1 MEKVAVVTGGAQR
14 IGSEIVRHLHSND
27 YTVVL
32 HYRSSGAAAQT
43 LARQLND
50 IRPASCLP
58 LQADLTYLDDL
69 GVLAQSVAD
78 HCDGI
83 DLLVNNASGFS
94 PTPITSCTEAA
105 FDAMLDANLKGPYFL
120 IQSFLPLLR
129 ARSGNIVNIIDVHVD
144 FPLRDYNAYVAA
156 KAGLAALTRSLALEL
171 GPDIRV
177 NGVSPGAILWPEGE
191 SDAYD
196 EATRARTVASTPL
209 QRLGEPIDIA
219 RTVLFLAGQAAFIN
233 GQVIAVDGG
242 RTLAL

>member
-14 IGSEIVRHLHSND
+14 IGREIVRHLHGAG

-32 HYRSSGAAAQT
+32 HYRSSDAAAQALT
-43 LARQLND
+43 RQLND

-58 LQADLTYLDDL
+58 LRADLADLADL
-69 GVLAQSVAD
+69 GALAQSVAD
-78 HCDGI
+78 RCDGI

-94 PTPITSCTEAA
+94 PTPIESCTEAA
-105 FDAMLDANLKGPYFL
+105 FDAMLNANLKGPYFL

-129 ARSGNIVNIIDVHVD
+129 ARSGSIVNIIDVHVD
-144 FPLRDYNAYVAA
+144 FPLRDYNVYGAA

-171 GPDIRV
+171 GPDIRA
-177 NGVSPGAILWPEGE
+177 NGVSPGAILWPEGD

-196 EATRARTVASTPL
+196 EATRERTVARTPL
-209 QRLGEPIDIA
+209 QRLGEPADIA
-219 RTVLFLAGQAAFIN
+219 RTVLFLAQQAPFIN
-233 GQVIAVDGG
+233 GQIIAVDGG